1 MASERQVLLNL
12 RTSDAKFSPFISTFD
27 IQRRKIR
34 CRKRERSR
42 CRARLRTRIACLA
55 GYPVQRL
62 HARASSGQV
71 GQEAPALA
79 VFLKALLSRSC
90 HGPAEV
96 QQEEGRE
103 GGKEHK

>member
-34 CRKRERSR
+34 CRKESDLG
-42 CRARLRTRIACLA
+42 AGHGWTRIACLA
-55 GYPVQRL
+55 GYPVGSMLEHPPSKLAESPSLSRL
-62 HARASSGQV
+62 LEGPS
-71 GQEAPALA
+71 EP
-79 VFLKALLSRSC
+79 RSC

-96 QQEEGRE
+96 EQEEGRE